1 MSAIPSDFGPMSEP
15 EDSTGPGSQLREAR
29 HEAKYSLEEVAARLH
44 LDRRMVRALEEN
56 DFDKLPAATFVRGY
70 IRSYARLLSL
80 PAGPIL
86 EAFDHQG
93 LAPPAIIADI
103 TQHPQAKSSDIPV
116 RLATYL
122 VAAGLVLMVFMWWS
136 SREAVSP
143 AVPSTDVVANTP
155 LQADA
160 PPDLVIA
167 TGGDLKA
174 PESITS
180 SGPSDAVTADED
192 PPAEAASAMAA
203 IVRPSDEAGASQ
215 TETPAAQS
223 DTPTT
228 VATLVPA
235 PALETASASESA
247 TALET
252 TPALDDSDGAA
263 GVTEQTP
270 VFVDAAW
277 ADIPSG
283 HLDLRFAND
292 SWVEVYDGSGDK
304 LVYRLVKA
312 GGSINLSASP
322 PIRIILGFADGA
334 ELTLN
339 DEPFDLEPF
348 MRQSMARFVIGKDWT
363 AESAWAS
370 EFRASMRAAV
380 EPEATDTEPEA
391 PAASPEL
398 PAAADSESTPTTS
411 FENAPTTRF
420 ESAPSASFENA
431 PSADPEDAPSAGSE
445 ISSETNFE
453 AAARVQADEPAAAQ
467 FEVPAAAEDPNGV
480 LSRH

>member
-1 MSAIPSDFGPMSEP
+1 MSANPSDFGPMSEP
-15 EDSTGPGSQLREAR
+15 EGSTGPGSQLREAR

-80 PAGPIL
+80 PPGPIL

-116 RLATYL
+116 RLGTYL
-122 VAAGLVLMVFMWWS
+122 VAAGLVL
-136 SREAVSP
+136 
-143 AVPSTDVVANTP
+143 
-155 LQADA
+155 
-160 PPDLVIA
+160 
-167 TGGDLKA
+167 
-174 PESITS
+174 PESIS
-180 SGPSDAVTADED
+180 SPGPSDAVTADED

-252 TPALDDSDGAA
+252 APALDDSDGAA